1 MRSTSTFGV
10 IVTLTLF
17 VILSFDSITVDCMIN
32 HKVIRF
38 DKGRIWNAV
47 SIDTDGFGFLK
58 NGYLSLN
65 ISAPVCMIMFS
76 SFFFCNKNI

>member
-1 MRSTSTFGV
+1 MRPTSTIGA

-17 VILSFDSITVDCMIN
+17 VILSFHSITVDCMIN

-65 ISAPVCMIMFS
+65 ISAPVCIIVFLSYFATAS
-76 SFFFCNKNI
+76 SY